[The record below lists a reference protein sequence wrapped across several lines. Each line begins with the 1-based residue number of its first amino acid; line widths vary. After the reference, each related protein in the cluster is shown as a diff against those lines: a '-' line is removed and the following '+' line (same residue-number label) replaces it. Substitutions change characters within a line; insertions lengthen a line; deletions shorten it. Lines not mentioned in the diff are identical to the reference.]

1 MIFLLL
7 LLCSSQHRAPV
18 LTRPKDFLGHVRQK
32 LTGPT
37 DHELRSRYS
46 GETFDVCFC
55 DGGCTVTA
63 NWFKVG
69 QLRFAPFQP
78 VSAASNVSVL
88 QDEFILEYM
97 NTPGTFGFY
106 RPWVDYGVMGLQ
118 EGGALKLVSDPDLTM
133 TDEGCVS
140 AEYSRTLVDPN
151 TLTIQNAATAYS
163 GKNNA
168 AADVNKLMF
177 NNAIMAN
184 TIIVNQAGFVAVCY
198 CARPVEDTPGVCAH
212 DQWVMV
218 NRLTIRGPGPGQSWT
233 VSTNVV
239 FRIEYSGWGLA
250 KDDKVRI
257 IPATSQCSDVN
268 GNPRAAWGV
277 TSIKVGCPHPC
288 SEVGEINDVLN
299 GDISVGVL
307 SSDSYMCDI
316 QNEGCRTNDIKA
328 VTVMDE
334 FTTELEFEASSTLS
348 DGDLITLG
356 ENFICAPGQTDVVC
370 NHERLS
376 VLRGRYD
383 LADRLDN
390 HNSAPNEYIAGHAVT
405 VDPTDSKKVTI
416 RVGWPDPKPQLCA
429 EELRVAVSYGAL
441 EPVAAALKAGAS
453 VHEPGPAGGWL
464 PIHTAAS
471 CGNLRILKLLIE
483 HEANIH
489 QATSRLG
496 AQPLHLAAK
505 EGHVDVVEFL
515 LEQRA
520 DINAK
525 DRNWQTPVSLA
536 CQKGRLKVVEFL
548 ADFDADLT
556 SCDEGRATPYD
567 WSVCGL
573 SYIGDKYEE
582 YEKICDALQRR
593 GAKVQGENLGPLERC
608 PYPSSRGPANC

>member
-1 MIFLLL
+1 M
-7 LLCSSQHRAPV
+7 S
-18 LTRPKDFLGHVRQK
+18 
-32 LTGPT
+32 
-37 DHELRSRYS
+37 
-46 GETFDVCFC
+46 
-55 DGGCTVTA
+55 
-63 NWFKVG
+63 
-69 QLRFAPFQP
+69 
-78 VSAASNVSVL
+78 
-88 QDEFILEYM
+88 
-97 NTPGTFGFY
+97 
-106 RPWVDYGVMGLQ
+106 
-118 EGGALKLVSDPDLTM
+118 
-133 TDEGCVS
+133 
-140 AEYSRTLVDPN
+140 
-151 TLTIQNAATAYS
+151 
-163 GKNNA
+163 
-168 AADVNKLMF
+168 
-177 NNAIMAN
+177 
-184 TIIVNQAGFVAVCY
+184 
-198 CARPVEDTPGVCAH
+198 
-212 DQWVMV
+212 
-218 NRLTIRGPGPGQSWT
+218 
-233 VSTNVV
+233 
-239 FRIEYSGWGLA
+239 
-250 KDDKVRI
+250 
-257 IPATSQCSDVN
+257 
-268 GNPRAAWGV
+268 
-277 TSIKVGCPHPC
+277 
-288 SEVGEINDVLN
+288 
-299 GDISVGVL
+299 
-307 SSDSYMCDI
+307 
-316 QNEGCRTNDIKA
+316 
-328 VTVMDE
+328 
-334 FTTELEFEASSTLS
+334 
-348 DGDLITLG
+348 
-356 ENFICAPGQTDVVC
+356 
-370 NHERLS
+370 
-376 VLRGRYD
+376 
-383 LADRLDN
+383 
-390 HNSAPNEYIAGHAVT
+390 
-405 VDPTDSKKVTI
+405 
-416 RVGWPDPKPQLCA
+416 PQ

>member
-1 MIFLLL
+1 
-7 LLCSSQHRAPV
+7 
-18 LTRPKDFLGHVRQK
+18 
-32 LTGPT
+32 TGPT

-55 DGGCTVTA
+55 DGMCTATE

-78 VSAASNVSVL
+78 VSAASNISVL
-88 QDEFILEYM
+88 QEEFILEYM

-106 RPWVDYGVMGLQ
+106 RPWIDYGVMGLQ
-118 EGGALKLVSDPDLTM
+118 EGGALKLVSDPDLTL
-133 TDEGCVS
+133 TDAGCV
-140 AEYSRTLVDPN
+140 AATYDTTLVDPS
-151 TLTIQNAATAYS
+151 TLTIQNAPTAYS
-163 GKNNA
+163 GRTNA
-168 AADVNKLMF
+168 ATDMNKLVF
-177 NNAIMAN
+177 NNGILAN
-184 TIIVNQAGFVAVCY
+184 TITVNKAGFISVCY
-198 CARPVEDTPGVCAH
+198 CARPVLDTPGVCAH
-212 DQWVMV
+212 DQWVLV

-239 FRIEYSGWGLA
+239 FRIEYTGWGLA
-250 KDDKVRI
+250 KDDKIRI

-307 SSDSYMCDI
+307 AADTYMCDI
-316 QNEGCRTNDIKA
+316 QNADCRTNDIKA
-328 VTVMDE
+328 VTVLDDS
-334 FTTELEFEASSTLS
+334 TTELEFEASSGLS

-356 ENFICAPGQTDVVC
+356 ENFACAPGQSNIVC
-370 NHERLS
+370 NDERLS

-390 HNSAPNEYIAGHAVT
+390 HNSAPNEYISGHAVT
-405 VDPTDSKKVTI
+405 VNPTDPKKVTI
-416 RVGWPDPKPQLCA
+416 RVGWPDPKSDQCSQ
-429 EELRVAVSYGAL
+429 ELRAAVSYGAV
-441 EPVAAALKAGAS
+441 EPVAAALRAGAS

-471 CGNLRILKLLIE
+471 LGNLGVLKLLIE
-483 HEANIH
+483 HEADIH
-489 QATSRLG
+489 EATSRLG
-496 AQPLHLAAK
+496 AQPIHLAAK
-505 EGHVDVVEFL
+505 EGHLETLEYL
-515 LEQRA
+515 LELGA

-525 DRNWQTPVSLA
+525 DRNWKTPVSLA
-536 CQKGRLKVVEFL
+536 CQKGHLEVVEFL

-556 SCDEGRATPYD
+556 ACDEGRATPYD

-573 SYIGDKYEE
+573 SYISDKYET
-582 YEKICDALQRR
+582 YEKICESLRKR
-593 GAKVQGENLGPLERC
+593 GAKVQGANLGPLDRC